1 MLIDIEL
8 KAFGNSIGLQNLQL
22 NENGCLKFILEQNRT
37 VHVEKAEEDVFFFIL
52 KTYDLAPLPY
62 ETYEKALTVPLQHPH
77 APFALQ
83 AIAKTDHAIGFF
95 TKIPEVACD
104 QPTIYKLFKYL
115 ILCCDY
121 LESTVGTFA

>member
-8 KAFGNSIGLQNLQL
+8 KAFGESIGLQNLQL

-37 VHVEKAEEDVFFFIL
+37 VQVEKADDEVFFFIL
-52 KTYDLAPLPY
+52 KTFELAPLPY
-62 ETYEKALTVPLQHPH
+62 ETYEKALALPLQHAH

-83 AIAKTDHAIGFF
+83 AVAKTDHDIGFF
-95 TKIPEVACD
+95 TRLRENECD

-115 ILCCDY
+115 ILCCEY
-121 LESTVGTFA
+121 VENPN

>member
-8 KAFGNSIGLQNLQL
+8 KAFGESIGLQNLQL

-37 VHVEKAEEDVFFFIL
+37 VQVEKADNDVFFFIL
-52 KTYDLAPLPY
+52 KTFELAPLPY
-62 ETYEKALTVPLQHPH
+62 ETYEKALALPLQHSH

-83 AIAKTDHAIGFF
+83 AIAKTDHDIGFI
-95 TKIPEVACD
+95 TKIPDIECD

-115 ILCCDY
+115 IL
-121 LESTVGTFA
+121 VGEYIENPN

>member
-52 KTYDLAPLPY
+52 KTYDLAPLP
-62 ETYEKALTVPLQHPH
+62 
-77 APFALQ
+77 
-83 AIAKTDHAIGFF
+83 
-95 TKIPEVACD
+95 
-104 QPTIYKLFKYL
+104 
-115 ILCCDY
+115 
-121 LESTVGTFA
+121 